1 VVRRSV
7 GDDSAGQFLLNDER
21 GAAPAAP
28 VTRRA
33 FMQATALAGV
43 GAFLAACGAKQTGS
57 ASPAAA
63 TGSGSPAIAPSA
75 SATAAAAAGTI
86 GGDLN
91 FANQIGYMDISDDG
105 STYPSL
111 ERFTKETGVRVN
123 YDETITD
130 NEEFFS
136 TDLQVPL
143 GKNLPP
149 GWDLIVVTDWMVARL
164 ARLGW
169 LEAIDLTA
177 TPNFQANLL
186 PQYHARSFDP
196 ETKFAAPLHSG
207 MTGIGFDRKQTG
219 DLTSLAALWDPKSK
233 GRITYLPDKMR
244 DTIGLTA
251 IRLGFDPATITR
263 QQFDQALA
271 EIDKAVKGKLLLLL
285 SDDSYVE
292 AMAAGDAIVAM
303 AFSAD
308 VMTLLVPSQRPDQ
321 DFRFVVATEGGML
334 WTDNMCMPKGV
345 KNRKQAQAF
354 INFYYDPTV
363 AAQVEASVK
372 YVCPVKGAAE
382 VLKAKDPGVAN
393 NPLIFPPADV
403 IRRLHQ
409 FRALDAKE
417 EKDWSDAFSK
427 VLPS

>member
-1 VVRRSV
+1 
-7 GDDSAGQFLLNDER
+7 LNDER
-21 GAAPAAP
+21 AAAPATP
-28 VTRRA
+28 ITRRA
-33 FMQATALAGV
+33 FMQATGLAGL
-43 GAFLAACGAKQTGS
+43 GAFLAACGPKETVSG
-57 ASPAAA
+57 SPAAA
-63 TGSGSPAIAPSA
+63 TAAASAAAAPSA
-75 SATAAAAAGTI
+75 SAPATAAAAGTI

-91 FANQIGYMDISDDG
+91 FANQIGYMDITEDG

-111 ERFTKETGVRVN
+111 ERFMNETGVRVN

-130 NEEFFS
+130 NEEFFN
-136 TDLQVPL
+136 TDLQAPL
-143 GKNLPP
+143 SKNLPP
-149 GWDLIVVTDWMVARL
+149 PWDLIVVTDWMVARL
-164 ARLGW
+164 IRLGW
-169 LEAIDLTA
+169 LEPIDVTA

-219 DLTSLAALWDPKSK
+219 DLTSLAALWDPKHK
-233 GRITYLPDKMR
+233 GKITYLPDKMR

-251 IRLGFDPATITR
+251 IRLGLNPATITR
-263 QQFDQALA
+263 QQFDQALG
-271 EIDKAVKGKLLLLL
+271 EVDKAVKGKLLLLL
-285 SDDSYVE
+285 KDDDLYVE
-292 AMAAGDAIVAM
+292 ALAAGDAIIAM

-308 VMTLLVPSQRPDQ
+308 VLNLLVPSQRPDQ

-334 WTDNMCMPKGV
+334 WTDNMCVPRGAR
-345 KNRKQAQAF
+345 NRKQAQAF

-403 IRRLHQ
+403 VRRLHQ
-409 FRALDAKE
+409 FRALDANE

-427 VLPS
+427 VLPA